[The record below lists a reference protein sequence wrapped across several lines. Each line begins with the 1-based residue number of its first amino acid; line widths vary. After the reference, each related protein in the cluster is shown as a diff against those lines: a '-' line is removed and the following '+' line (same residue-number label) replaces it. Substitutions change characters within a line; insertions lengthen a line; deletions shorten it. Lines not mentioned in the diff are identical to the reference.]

1 MKKSMM
7 KDVWWRVLLFNASIR
22 FFFHIKQG
30 GIQAGSLLYYS
41 IRSETSLLPHTSLC
55 WSVRLSVIIGEFL
68 FHAPI
73 GYLNILLKTKY
84 PYSQL
89 FWRQIQYGECCLQ
102 TRHPHDITTTR
113 KLTHKHRTFG
123 TVVERI

>member
-41 IRSETSLLPHTSLC
+41 IRSETSLLPHMSLC

-89 FWRQIQYGECCLQ
+89 FWRQIQNVNVVFKRGI
-102 TRHPHDITTTR
+102 PTTSPQPAS
-113 KLTHKHRTFG
+113 
-123 TVVERI
+123 